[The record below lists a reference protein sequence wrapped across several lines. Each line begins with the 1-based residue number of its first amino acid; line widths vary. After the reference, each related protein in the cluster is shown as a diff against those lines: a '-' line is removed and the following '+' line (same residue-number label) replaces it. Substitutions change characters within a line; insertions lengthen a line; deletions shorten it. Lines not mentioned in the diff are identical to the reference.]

1 MRIKATI
8 AYDGSRFMGFQ
19 CQKHTKETV
28 MGHLYRAAR
37 SLGIESRIIGS
48 GRTDRGVH
56 ATAQVVHFDVP
67 AFWEDLDKLHVH
79 LARKLMPF
87 IQIRHLQMVPDD
99 FHARYSA
106 TRRAYRYIISPKA
119 PSPFEAAYVTHAR
132 IEPAIVQEALKI
144 FEGEHDFRYFMK
156 TGSDV
161 KSSVRTIYKARLY
174 HHKGYDIF
182 YFEADGFLRAQ
193 IRMMVQF
200 LFELSLDRLALWQLK
215 MQLEGKERFCTSLA
229 PPNGLYL
236 CRVVYPTNA
245 ALM

>member
-19 CQKHTKETV
+19 CQKHTSDTV
-28 MGHLYRAAR
+28 MGHLYRAAK

-67 AFWEDLDKLHVH
+67 AFWSDLERLQAH
-79 LARKLMPF
+79 LARKLSPF
-87 IQIRHLQMVPDD
+87 IQIRRLQRVSDD

-106 TRRAYRYIISPKA
+106 TRRAYRYIITPKA
-119 PSPFEAAYVTHAR
+119 PSPFASAYVTHAH

-161 KSSVRTIYKARLY
+161 ASSVRTIYKARLY
-174 HHKGYDIF
+174 GHKDYQIL
-182 YFEADGFLRAQ
+182 YFEANGFLRAQ

-200 LFELSLDRLALWQLK
+200 LLDLSSDRLALWQLR